1 MGNYSFHTVLGEID
15 ENKLGFT
22 QPHEHVY
29 IVRTV
34 DQRNCELTCINN
46 LPRSA
51 GELLLFR
58 RAGGNTVVDANPLAT
73 GRDVLGLQ
81 DIARLSGVNIIATT
95 GYHIPKFYPEGHWIF
110 NIPGEEL
117 SEMFVR
123 EIEEGMFLDGCYV
136 KPEYQT
142 HIKAGLIK
150 SMITKQGL
158 SDPWTVKC
166 ITAAGKA
173 ALASGAS
180 IMIHTEGVDELEMID
195 LLAGKIGLPAEKILV
210 CHVDRDVT
218 DLEKHRMIA
227 KTGVF
232 MEYDTITLFQFH
244 SNAEEVRML
253 RFMIEEGFL
262 DRILLSTDPETNR
275 MHCYGGTVGIDYIL
289 THFIPLLK
297 LNGFTENELNRI
309 FRENP
314 RRALAIRK

>member
-1 MGNYSFHTVLGEID
+1 M
-15 ENKLGFT
+15 
-22 QPHEHVY
+22 
-29 IVRTV
+29 
-34 DQRNCELTCINN
+34 
-46 LPRSA
+46 
-51 GELLLFR
+51 
-58 RAGGNTVVDANPLAT
+58 
-73 GRDVLGLQ
+73 
-81 DIARLSGVNIIATT
+81 
-95 GYHIPKFYPEGHWIF
+95 
-110 NIPGEEL
+110 
-117 SEMFVR
+117 
-123 EIEEGMFLDGCYV
+123 
-136 KPEYQT
+136 
-142 HIKAGLIK
+142 
-150 SMITKQGL
+150 
-158 SDPWTVKC
+158 KC

-180 IMIHTEGVDELEMID
+180 IMVHTEGVDELEMID
-195 LLAGKIGLPAEKILV
+195 LLAGKIGLPTEKILV

-218 DLEKHRMIA
+218 DLEKHRKIA

-244 SNAEEVRML
+244 SNAEEVGML